1 MTADPQTKPQA
12 VPLASLPLFANDP
25 DAPASAA
32 PATTAATT
40 TEPPAPWWSRPT
52 VVRTAQSSTPPKA
65 SHTTTPAAITVPAD
79 AAAPRFDDAQLDWS
93 LVAAFRNRVS
103 KQLSEVTQARDTMT
117 ADAQR
122 ELGRSIISEL
132 LHTTAQDDLN
142 TGRATWSLPEQ
153 QHMSEAVFNA
163 VFGLGRLQPLVD
175 ADHIENIEIMGN
187 ESSLLEDT
195 EGNLHQ
201 GPPVAETDDELT
213 DFLAFLASHSEANE
227 RSFSESQP
235 RLHMRLDGGA
245 RLAASAWTTPRP
257 VVMIRRHRLRE
268 VSLTDLVNRD
278 ALSPVAASF
287 LSAAIKA
294 KKTVVVAGPQNAGKT
309 TMVRALCGEL
319 SPWERIGTFE
329 TEYELGLHEMPHRH
343 RRIIPWEARPGSG
356 ERGLDGRAAGEI
368 TLDDLLYDSFR
379 FNLQRYII
387 GEIRG
392 REILALI
399 KAVQSG
405 EGSISTTHAAN
416 ARAAVDKL
424 VTCALEAGPH
434 ITEAYANRAVTE
446 HIDLIVQLTLETQ
459 PGHDDHT
466 ARRTRYVS
474 EIYAVEPGENGRGGT
489 HIFHPSTTTGRA
501 VPHVLPDPYRAL
513 ERFGFRLN
521 DFNREI
527 TR

>member
-1 MTADPQTKPQA
+1 MTADPQT
-12 VPLASLPLFANDP
+12 VPLASLPLFADDIDETP
-25 DAPASAA
+25 TETAAPGPSTRQAHRAAPPSYKPPSPAS
-32 PATTAATT
+32 P
-40 TEPPAPWWSRPT
+40 
-52 VVRTAQSSTPPKA
+52 VKA
-65 SHTTTPAAITVPAD
+65 SHTNPPAFGVIPGPVHRRLEN
-79 AAAPRFDDAQLDWS
+79 APLDWS

-103 KQLSEVTQARDTMT
+103 KQLSEITQARDTMT
-117 ADAQR
+117 TDAQR

-132 LHTTAQDDLN
+132 LHTTTQDDMN
-142 TGRATWSLPEQ
+142 TGRATWSLQEQ
-153 QHMSEAVFNA
+153 QHMAEAVFNA

-187 ESSLLEDT
+187 ETALLEDT
-195 EGNLHQ
+195 EGNLHE

-227 RSFSESQP
+227 RAFSEAQP

-268 VSLTDLVNRD
+268 VSLNDLVELD

-294 KKTVVVAGPQNAGKT
+294 KKTVVVAGPQGAGKT

-319 SPWERIGTFE
+319 DPWERIGTFE

-356 ERGLDGRAAGEI
+356 ERGLNGRAAGEI

-434 ITEAYANRAVTE
+434 ITEA
-446 HIDLIVQLTLETQ
+446 
-459 PGHDDHT
+459 
-466 ARRTRYVS
+466 
-474 EIYAVEPGENGRGGT
+474 
-489 HIFHPSTTTGRA
+489 
-501 VPHVLPDPYRAL
+501 
-513 ERFGFRLN
+513 
-521 DFNREI
+521 
-527 TR
+527 

>member
-1 MTADPQTKPQA
+1 MTTPSKDT
-12 VPLASLPLFANDP
+12 PLASLPLFADIDDNTEADNP
-25 DAPASAA
+25 QHASLEHPARAV
-32 PATTAATT
+32 
-40 TEPPAPWWSRPT
+40 PPTHLKLASPP
-52 VVRTAQSSTPPKA
+52 TPPKLRKPPA
-65 SHTTTPAAITVPAD
+65 LAPSPPRPANSHPAD
-79 AAAPRFDDAQLDWS
+79 LDWA

-103 KQLSEVTQARDTMT
+103 NQLSEAVQARDTMS

-122 ELGRSIISEL
+122 ELGRSIIAEL

-142 TGRATWSLPEQ
+142 TGRTTWSLQEQ
-153 QHMSEAVFNA
+153 QHMAEAIFNA

-175 ADHIENIEIMGN
+175 ADHVENIEIMGN
-187 ESSLLEDT
+187 ETTLLEDT
-195 EGNLHQ
+195 EGNLHE
-201 GPPVAETDDELT
+201 GPPVAETDDELI

-227 RSFSESQP
+227 RSFSEAQP

-257 VVMIRRHRLRE
+257 VVMIRRHRLRDI
-268 VSLTDLVNRD
+268 SLSDLVDRD

-287 LSAAIKA
+287 LTAAIKA

-319 SPWERIGTFE
+319 DPWERIGTFE

-368 TLDDLLYDSFR
+368 TVDDLLYDSFR

-416 ARAAVDKL
+416 ARSAVDKL

-434 ITEAYANRAVTE
+434 ITEAYATRAVTE
-446 HIDLIVQLTLETQ
+446 HIDLVVQLNLELQ
-459 PGHDDHT
+459 PGQSDRS

-489 HIFHPSTTTGRA
+489 HIFRPSPSTGRA
-501 VPHVLPDPYRAL
+501 VPHVLPDPYRSL
-513 ERFGFRLN
+513 ERFGFRLD
-521 DFNREI
+521 DFNRDI
-527 TR
+527 HQ